1 MIFTQIVQ
9 PSLHGLLLL
18 VGEITEM
25 DQIEIFF
32 TTGQGEL
39 WDSAHGALGQAD
51 ACPLSGSN
59 LSCIIKNDVNI
70 YYATIVF
77 KVLQVTFLKS
87 IEVQHFNEQLRLLI

>member
-1 MIFTQIVQ
+1 MPESSVHLSVVLSGVIENNSFPGFLTTASFLGMAMSTSTRLLVLMIFTQIVQ

-39 WDSAHGALGQAD
+39 
-51 ACPLSGSN
+51 
-59 LSCIIKNDVNI
+59 
-70 YYATIVF
+70 
-77 KVLQVTFLKS
+77 
-87 IEVQHFNEQLRLLI
+87 